1 MELDEEEGH
10 DTMEDNMPGFHE
22 HDETDYKLKNGDND
36 NDEEVIDLI
45 DLQEE
50 DPVSNPHRPPH
61 SIGNP
66 IASSSKPETPRTP
79 TKRRHSDAIYSR
91 AGVRKEDLNFS
102 VQKPA
107 ETHECPVCGKTLETD
122 NDGLNA
128 HIDFCLSRGAILEAQ
143 VEASKS
149 SSMPPKKFTGWP
161 KPESIK
167 KAETGQSTT
176 LKGKRIPKRG
186 K

>member
-1 MELDEEEGH
+1 MELDEEEVH

-36 NDEEVIDLI
+36 NDEEVINLI
-45 DLQEE
+45 DLQE
-50 DPVSNPHRPPH
+50 DTVSNPRQPPH
-61 SIGNP
+61 STGNP
-66 IASSSKPETPRTP
+66 IASSSKPATPRTP
-79 TKRRHSDAIYSR
+79 AKRRNSDAIYSR
-91 AGVRKEDLNFS
+91 AGIREEDLDSS
-102 VQKPA
+102 VQKLV
-107 ETHECPVCGKTLETD
+107 ETHECPICGKTLETD

-167 KAETGQSTT
+167 KAETAQLTT
-176 LKGKRIPKRG
+176 LKGKRAPKRG